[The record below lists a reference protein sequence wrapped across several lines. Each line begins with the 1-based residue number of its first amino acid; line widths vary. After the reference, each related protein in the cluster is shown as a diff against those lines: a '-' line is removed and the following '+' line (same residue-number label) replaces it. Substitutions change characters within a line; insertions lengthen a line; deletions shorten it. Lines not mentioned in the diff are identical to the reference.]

1 MTLAK
6 VERVDWFEDLVVD
19 CRILIEGA
27 KLNAGMVLIEAKYE
41 LGKRILLDYERFGS
55 YAGGKTQQ
63 ELADE
68 LGFSQQTLSDAIRFA
83 EKIKL
88 EYDDSFERFTNTVG
102 KPSWRKILLEWLP
115 SRRRRFLPVDTPP
128 LPDGIFN
135 VIYADPPWRYQFT
148 PTYSREV
155 ERNYPTMSL
164 DDICTLKVPSSE
176 DAILF
181 LWATSPKLEEAMRV
195 LNEWGFEYRT
205 SMTWVKDKIGMGHYV
220 RGQHEFILIGRKGKM
235 RTPEESD
242 RPSSVI
248 MSPRRGHS
256 QKPDEV
262 YNLIE
267 RMYPTG
273 TYLELF
279 SRGNRLNWTMWGH
292 DTR

>member
-1 MTLAK
+1 MTLIKA
-6 VERVDWFEDLVVD
+6 ERIGWFDDLVGD
-19 CRILIEGA
+19 CRKLIETA

-41 LGKRILLDYERFGS
+41 LGKRILIDYERFGS
-55 YAGGKTQQ
+55 YDGGKTQQ
-63 ELADE
+63 DLADE

-83 EKIKL
+83 ERIKL
-88 EYDDSFERFTNTVG
+88 EYNDSFERFTNTVG
-102 KPSWRKILLEWLP
+102 KLSWRKIALEWLP
-115 SRRRRFLPVDTPP
+115 SRRRRRRFLPVDTPS
-128 LPDGIFN
+128 LPAGLFN

-148 PTYSREV
+148 VTYSREV
-155 ERNYPTMSL
+155 EKNYPTMSL
-164 DDICTLKVPSSE
+164 DDICALQVPAAE

-181 LWATSPKLEEAMRV
+181 LWATSPKLEEALRV

-205 SMTWVKDKIGMGHYV
+205 SMAWVKDKIGMGHYV
-220 RGQHEFILIGRKGKM
+220 RGQHEFLLIGRKGKI

-248 MSPRRGHS
+248 MSPRREHS

-262 YNLIE
+262 YDLIE

-279 SRGNRLNWTMWGH
+279 SRGERLNWTMWGH
-292 DTR
+292 

>member
-1 MTLAK
+1 MSLVKTG
-6 VERVDWFEDLVVD
+6 WFDDLVVD
-19 CRILIEGA
+19 CRTLIDVA
-27 KLNAGMVLIEAKYE
+27 KLDAGMVLIEAKYA

-55 YAGGKTQQ
+55 YRGGKTQQ
-63 ELADE
+63 DLADE

-88 EYDDSFERFTNTVG
+88 EYDDSFEGFTNTVG
-102 KPSWRKILLEWLP
+102 KPSWRKIVLEWLP
-115 SRRRRFLPVDTPP
+115 ARRKRFDPIDTPALP
-128 LPDGIFN
+128 LGLFN
-135 VIYADPPWRYQFT
+135 VIYADPPWQYQFT
-148 PTYSREV
+148 VTYSREV
-155 ERNYPTMSL
+155 EKNYPTMTL
-164 DDICTLKVPSSE
+164 DEICALEVPSSE

-195 LNEWGFEYRT
+195 LTEWGFEYRT
-205 SMTWVKDKIGMGHYV
+205 SMAWIKDRIGMGHYV
-220 RGQHEFILIGRKGKM
+220 RAQHELILIGRKGEM

-248 MSPRRGHS
+248 MSPRREHS

-262 YNLIE
+262 YDLIE

-279 SRGNRLNWTMWGH
+279 SRGDRLGWTMWEK
-292 DTR
+292 

>member
-1 MTLAK
+1 MTLIKA
-6 VERVDWFEDLVVD
+6 ERIGWFDDLVGD
-19 CRILIEGA
+19 CRKLIETA

-41 LGKRILLDYERFGS
+41 LGKRILIDYERFGS
-55 YAGGKTQQ
+55 YDGGKTQQ
-63 ELADE
+63 DLADE

-83 EKIKL
+83 ERIKL
-88 EYDDSFERFTNTVG
+88 EYNDSFERFTNTVG
-102 KPSWRKILLEWLP
+102 KLSWRKIALEWLP
-115 SRRRRFLPVDTPP
+115 SRRRRRRFLPVDTPS
-128 LPDGIFN
+128 LPAGLFN

-148 PTYSREV
+148 VTYSREV
-155 ERNYPTMSL
+155 EKNYPTMSL
-164 DDICTLKVPSSE
+164 DDICALQVPAAE

-181 LWATSPKLEEAMRV
+181 LWATSPKLEEALRV

-205 SMTWVKDKIGMGHYV
+205 SMAWVKDKIGMGHYV
-220 RGQHEFILIGRKGKM
+220 RGQHELILIGRKGKI

-248 MSPRRGHS
+248 MSPRREHS

-262 YNLIE
+262 YDLIE

-279 SRGNRLNWTMWGH
+279 SRGERLNWTMWGH
-292 DTR
+292 